1 MARGKVIAGGQAQR
15 YQPPDAVIANGVGE
29 TGSPEARIEE
39 AIRAGFAQG
48 FNRGRQ
54 EAQAAC
60 QAEWE
65 AQQQRFAAVL
75 GKLHDLE
82 AALYEELRGPLL
94 DLGLEIAARVV
105 RTRIEAEDPVAL
117 RAVEEI
123 LSSEPR
129 TVSRTIKV
137 NPDEFE
143 LILGAIPHLGEP
155 GTISV
160 VPDQTLG
167 RGDVLIESGE
177 EAVDARVSTAF
188 RVLHEMLEEER

>member
-1 MARGKVIAGGQAQR
+1 MARGKVIADGQAQR
-15 YQPPDAVIANGVGE
+15 YQPPEAVTVNGAGE

-60 QAEWE
+60 QAEWV

-75 GKLHDLE
+75 ERLSGLE
-82 AALYEELRGPLL
+82 AELYEELRGPLL
-94 DLGLEIAARVV
+94 DLGLEIAARIV
-105 RTRIEAEDPVAL
+105 RTRIEADDPIAL
-117 RAVEEI
+117 RVVEEI

-143 LILGAIPHLGEP
+143 LILGAIPRLGEP
-155 GTISV
+155 GTISI
-160 VPDQTLG
+160 VPDQALG